1 MGGEDEVATPEDE
14 ACDAGVG
21 NDEASDKRAGK
32 DGPIVEEWNEEGEM
46 CEDEAGDREGGEDE
60 LATLQ
65 DKACEGGND
74 EACDERVGKDF
85 VQATC
90 KEIFFLGAFAVWK
103 HAFYMSYLWLCLQE
117 YR

>member
-1 MGGEDEVATPEDE
+1 
-14 ACDAGVG
+14 
-21 NDEASDKRAGK
+21 
-32 DGPIVEEWNEEGEM
+32 M

-103 HAFYMSYLWLCLQE
+103 HAFYMSYLWLCLQVNGFWRE
-117 YR
+117 AKKARKSSRVRCAERHDIDTGAANPPNFVFVQ